1 VYKCAVSDVR
11 VSTFIIVSEFT
22 SDNVVSQRGLRA
34 EFTSDNVVNQRG
46 LRAELAS
53 DNVEAVELAQLAKEK
68 AYVPLHK
75 L

>member
-1 VYKCAVSDVR
+1 MYKCAVSDVR
-11 VSTFIIVSEFT
+11 VSTFIIVSE
-22 SDNVVSQRGLRA
+22 L
-34 EFTSDNVVNQRG
+34 TSDNVVNQRG
-46 LRAELAS
+46 LRAEFTS

>member
-1 VYKCAVSDVR
+1 MISRGGFRSPLYKCAVSDVR

-34 EFTSDNVVNQRG
+34 ELT
-46 LRAELAS
+46 S
-53 DNVEAVELAQLAKEK
+53 DNVEAVVLAQLAKEK

>member
-1 VYKCAVSDVR
+1 MISRDEFRSPVYKCAVSDVR
-11 VSTFIIVSEFT
+11 VSTFIIVSE
-22 SDNVVSQRGLRA
+22 L
-34 EFTSDNVVNQRG
+34 TSDNVVNQRG
-46 LRAELAS
+46 LRAEFTS